1 MCELGYET
9 TLKDFNDLKDL
20 YELKNFDF
28 VFIALHG
35 HEGEGGQLQRKLDDL
50 KIAYSGSKSKA
61 CKDSWNKKLTKEIL
75 KDNKINTPIWLEVFF
90 DMTLAKNGL
99 QTSSYDRF
107 RPFNYLFLKPEEDG
121 SSTDIFKISNDEEL
135 IDLFEEVEKINDQ
148 NPLTFFEAL
157 SACYFYKAA
166 QYPDNINLIEAGLF
180 HRFDATNILKDNLAS
195 IVCSIS
201 KDHLDWLPK
210 DQQTIEK
217 IVFEKTSSLL
227 NSNIIVSKQN
237 SVKTTESIKKSI
249 SQNLSNKLFFNEDYS
264 YSNGENGFFY
274 YEDKFG
280 GLKLPLPNILGQF
293 QLENISA
300 AIATIRQLNLEIK
313 TDDIKK
319 GITKIESIGR
329 LQEIKSGKIKDL
341 IKNNQLLLDGSHNE
355 DGARVLNEYLQTL
368 DCNKHFIIGM
378 MSNKNHVE
386 YISHFKDIS
395 SLTTVDI
402 PNQQNAISGKKLKE
416 KFKNVLNVKY
426 EENIEKAIKS
436 LSLEENDMLI
446 ITGSLY
452 LAGEILKLN

>member
-1 MCELGYET
+1 MKLQKIVSHLQKLHPKEIDLSLDRIKILCEKLGNPQEKIKAISVVGT
-9 TLKDFNDLKDL
+9 NGKQSTINAIFSILKEAKVKCNVYTSPHIQKIN
-20 YELKNFDF
+20 ERF
-28 VFIALHG
+28 VFDNNMLH
-35 HEGEGGQLQRKLDDL
+35 DD
-50 KIAYSGSKSKA
+50 
-61 CKDSWNKKLTKEIL
+61 
-75 KDNKINTPIWLEVFF
+75 
-90 DMTLAKNGL
+90 
-99 QTSSYDRF
+99 
-107 RPFNYLFLKPEEDG
+107 
-121 SSTDIFKISNDEEL
+121 EL
-135 IDLFEEVEKINDQ
+135 IDLFEEVEKINNQ

-157 SACYFYKAA
+157 TACYFYKAA
-166 QYPDNINLIEAGLF
+166 QYPNNINLIEAGLF
-180 HRFDATNILKDNLAS
+180 HRFDATNILKNNLAS

-210 DQQTIEK
+210 GQQTVEK

-280 GLKLPLPNILGQF
+280 GLKLPLPNILGHF
-293 QLENISA
+293 QLENIST

-341 IKNNQLLLDGSHNE
+341 IKNNRLLLDGSHNE
-355 DGARVLNEYLQTL
+355 DGARALNEYLQTL

-378 MSNKNHVE
+378 MSNKNHEE

-416 KFKNVLNVKY
+416 KFQNVFNARYEDNV
-426 EENIEKAIKS
+426 EKAIKS
-436 LSLEENDMLI
+436 LTLKENDMII

-452 LAGEILKLN
+452 LAGEILNLN

>member
-1 MCELGYET
+1 MKLQKILHHLQKLHPKEIDLSLDRIKILCEKLGNPQDKIKAISIVGT
-9 TLKDFNDLKDL
+9 NGKQSTINAIFSILKEAKVKCNVYTSPHIQKIN
-20 YELKNFDF
+20 ERF
-28 VFIALHG
+28 VFNNNMLH
-35 HEGEGGQLQRKLDDL
+35 DD
-50 KIAYSGSKSKA
+50 
-61 CKDSWNKKLTKEIL
+61 D
-75 KDNKINTPIWLEVFF
+75 
-90 DMTLAKNGL
+90 
-99 QTSSYDRF
+99 
-107 RPFNYLFLKPEEDG
+107 
-121 SSTDIFKISNDEEL
+121 L
-135 IDLFEEVEKINDQ
+135 IDLFEEVEKINGQ

-180 HRFDATNILKDNLAS
+180 HRFDATNILNKNLAS
-195 IVCSIS
+195 VVCSIS

-210 DQQTIEK
+210 NQQTIEK

-293 QLENISA
+293 QLENIST
-300 AIATIRQLNLEIK
+300 AIATIRQLNLKIK
-313 TDDIKK
+313 DDDLKN

-329 LQEIKSGKIKDL
+329 LQEIKSGKIKNL
-341 IKNNQLLLDGSHNE
+341 IKNNRLLLDGSHNE

-378 MSNKNHVE
+378 MSNKDHE
-386 YISHFKDIS
+386 KFISYFKDMS
-395 SLTTVDI
+395 SLTTIDI

-416 KFKNVLNVKY
+416 KFKNILNVKY
-426 EENIEKAIKS
+426 EENIENAVKS
-436 LSLEENDMLI
+436 LSLKENDMLI

-452 LAGEILKLN
+452 LAGEILNLN

>member
-1 MCELGYET
+1 MKLQKTLNHLQRLHPKEIDLSLDRIKNLCEKLGNPQDKIKAISVVGT
-9 TLKDFNDLKDL
+9 NGKQSTINAIFSILKEAKMRCNVYTSPHIQKIN
-20 YELKNFDF
+20 ERF
-28 VFIALHG
+28 VFNNNMLN
-35 HEGEGGQLQRKLDDL
+35 DD
-50 KIAYSGSKSKA
+50 
-61 CKDSWNKKLTKEIL
+61 KLT
-75 KDNKINTPIWLEVFF
+75 
-90 DMTLAKNGL
+90 
-99 QTSSYDRF
+99 
-107 RPFNYLFLKPEEDG
+107 
-121 SSTDIFKISNDEEL
+121 
-135 IDLFEEVEKINDQ
+135 DLFEEVEKINDQ

-180 HRFDATNILKDNLAS
+180 HRFDATNILKSNLAS

-210 DQQTIEK
+210 DQQTIKK

-293 QLENISA
+293 QLENIST
-300 AIATIRQLNLEIK
+300 AIATIRQLNLEVK
-313 TDDIKK
+313 DDDIKNA
-319 GITKIESIGR
+319 ITKIESIGR

-341 IKNNQLLLDGSHNE
+341 IKNNRLLLDGSHNE

-378 MSNKNHVE
+378 MSNKDHE
-386 YISHFKDIS
+386 KYISCFKDIS
-395 SLTTVDI
+395 SLTTVDV
-402 PNQQNAISGKKLKE
+402 PNQPNAISGKKLKE
-416 KFKNVLNVKY
+416 KFGNVSNVKY

-436 LSLEENDMLI
+436 LTLKENDMLI

-452 LAGEILKLN
+452 LAGEILNLN

>member
-1 MCELGYET
+1 MKLQKIVSHLQKLHPKEIDLSLDRIKILCEKLGNPQDKIKAISVVGT
-9 TLKDFNDLKDL
+9 NGKQSTINAIFSILKEAKVKCNVYTSPHIQKIN
-20 YELKNFDF
+20 ERF
-28 VFIALHG
+28 VFNNNMLH
-35 HEGEGGQLQRKLDDL
+35 DD
-50 KIAYSGSKSKA
+50 
-61 CKDSWNKKLTKEIL
+61 
-75 KDNKINTPIWLEVFF
+75 
-90 DMTLAKNGL
+90 
-99 QTSSYDRF
+99 
-107 RPFNYLFLKPEEDG
+107 
-121 SSTDIFKISNDEEL
+121 EL

-166 QYPDNINLIEAGLF
+166 QYPNNINLIEAGLF
-180 HRFDATNILKDNLAS
+180 HRFDATNILKNNLAS

-293 QLENISA
+293 QLENIST
-300 AIATIRQLNLEIK
+300 AIATIRQLNLEVK
-313 TDDIKK
+313 DDDIKNA
-319 GITKIESIGR
+319 ITKIESIGR

-341 IKNNQLLLDGSHNE
+341 IKNNRLLLDGSHNE

-378 MSNKNHVE
+378 MSNKDHE
-386 YISHFKDIS
+386 KYISYFKDIS

-416 KFKNVLNVKY
+416 KFQNVFNAKY
-426 EENIEKAIKS
+426 EDNVEKAIKS
-436 LSLEENDMLI
+436 LTLKENDMLI

-452 LAGEILKLN
+452 LAGEILNLN

>member
-1 MCELGYET
+1 MKLQNILSHLQKLHPKEIDLSLDRIKILCEKLGT
-9 TLKDFNDLKDL
+9 PQDKIKAISVVGTNGKQSTINAIFSILKEAKIKCNVYTSPHIQKIN
-20 YELKNFDF
+20 ERF
-28 VFIALHG
+28 VFNNNMLN
-35 HEGEGGQLQRKLDDL
+35 DD
-50 KIAYSGSKSKA
+50 
-61 CKDSWNKKLTKEIL
+61 
-75 KDNKINTPIWLEVFF
+75 
-90 DMTLAKNGL
+90 
-99 QTSSYDRF
+99 
-107 RPFNYLFLKPEEDG
+107 
-121 SSTDIFKISNDEEL
+121 EL
-135 IDLFEEVEKINDQ
+135 IDLFVEVEKINDQ

-180 HRFDATNILKDNLAS
+180 HRFDATNILKNNLAS
-195 IVCSIS
+195 IICSIS

-237 SVKTTESIKKSI
+237 SIKTTESIKKTI

-264 YSNGENGFFY
+264 FSNGENGFFY

-293 QLENISA
+293 QLENIST
-300 AIATIRQLNLEIK
+300 AIATIRQLNLEVK
-313 TDDIKK
+313 DDDLKNA
-319 GITKIESIGR
+319 ITKIESIGR

-341 IKNNQLLLDGSHNE
+341 IKNNKLLLDGSHNE

-378 MSNKNHVE
+378 MSNKDHE
-386 YISHFKDIS
+386 KYISYFKDIS

-402 PNQQNAISGKKLKE
+402 PNQPSAISGKKLKE
-416 KFKNVLNVKY
+416 KFRSVLNVKY
-426 EENIEKAIKS
+426 EENIERAIKT
-436 LSLEENDMLI
+436 LSLEKNDILI

-452 LAGEILKLN
+452 LTGEILNLN

>member
-1 MCELGYET
+1 MKLQKIVSHLQKLHPKEIDLSLDRIKILCEKLGNPQEKIKAISVVGT
-9 TLKDFNDLKDL
+9 NGKQSTINAIFSILKEAKIKCNVYTSPHIQKIN
-20 YELKNFDF
+20 ERF
-28 VFIALHG
+28 VFNNNMLN
-35 HEGEGGQLQRKLDDL
+35 DD
-50 KIAYSGSKSKA
+50 
-61 CKDSWNKKLTKEIL
+61 
-75 KDNKINTPIWLEVFF
+75 
-90 DMTLAKNGL
+90 
-99 QTSSYDRF
+99 
-107 RPFNYLFLKPEEDG
+107 
-121 SSTDIFKISNDEEL
+121 EL

-166 QYPDNINLIEAGLF
+166 QYPNNINLIEAGLF
-180 HRFDATNILKDNLAS
+180 HRFDATNILKNNLAS
-195 IVCSIS
+195 VVCSIS

-293 QLENISA
+293 QLENIST
-300 AIATIRQLNLEIK
+300 AIATIRQLNLEVK
-313 TDDIKK
+313 DDDIKNA
-319 GITKIESIGR
+319 ITKIESIGR

-341 IKNNQLLLDGSHNE
+341 IKNNRLLLDGSHNE

-378 MSNKNHVE
+378 MSNKNHEE

-416 KFKNVLNVKY
+416 KFQNVFNAKY
-426 EENIEKAIKS
+426 EDNVEKAIKS
-436 LSLEENDMLI
+436 LTLKENDMLI

-452 LAGEILKLN
+452 LAGEILNLN

>member
-1 MCELGYET
+1 MKLQKIVNHLQKLHPKEIDLSLDRIKILCEKLGNPQDKIKAISVVGT
-9 TLKDFNDLKDL
+9 NGKQSTINAIFSILKEAKVKCNVYTSPHIQKIN
-20 YELKNFDF
+20 ERF
-28 VFIALHG
+28 VFNNNILN
-35 HEGEGGQLQRKLDDL
+35 DD
-50 KIAYSGSKSKA
+50 
-61 CKDSWNKKLTKEIL
+61 
-75 KDNKINTPIWLEVFF
+75 
-90 DMTLAKNGL
+90 
-99 QTSSYDRF
+99 
-107 RPFNYLFLKPEEDG
+107 
-121 SSTDIFKISNDEEL
+121 EL

-180 HRFDATNILKDNLAS
+180 HRFDATNILKNNLAS

-249 SQNLSNKLFFNEDYS
+249 SQNLSNKLFFNENYS

-293 QLENISA
+293 QLENIST
-300 AIATIRQLNLEIK
+300 AIATIRQLNLEVK
-313 TDDIKK
+313 DDDIKNA
-319 GITKIESIGR
+319 ITKIESIGR
-329 LQEIKSGKIKDL
+329 LQEIKSGKIKNL
-341 IKNNQLLLDGSHNE
+341 IKNNRLLLDGSHNE

-378 MSNKNHVE
+378 MSNKNHEE
-386 YISHFKDIS
+386 YITHFKDVS
-395 SLTTVDI
+395 SLTTVDV
-402 PNQQNAISGKKLKE
+402 PNQPNAISGKKLKE
-416 KFKNVLNVKY
+416 KFQNVFNAKY
-426 EENIEKAIKS
+426 EDNVEKAIKS
-436 LSLEENDMLI
+436 LTLKENDMLI

-452 LAGEILKLN
+452 LAGEILNLN

>member
-1 MCELGYET
+1 MKLQKIVSHLQKLHPKEIDLSLDRIKILCEKLGNPQDKIKAISVVGT
-9 TLKDFNDLKDL
+9 NGKQSTINAIFSILKEAKIKCNVYTSPHIQKIN
-20 YELKNFDF
+20 ERF
-28 VFIALHG
+28 VFNNNMLN
-35 HEGEGGQLQRKLDDL
+35 DD
-50 KIAYSGSKSKA
+50 
-61 CKDSWNKKLTKEIL
+61 
-75 KDNKINTPIWLEVFF
+75 
-90 DMTLAKNGL
+90 
-99 QTSSYDRF
+99 
-107 RPFNYLFLKPEEDG
+107 
-121 SSTDIFKISNDEEL
+121 EL
-135 IDLFEEVEKINDQ
+135 IDLFVEVEKINDQ

-180 HRFDATNILKDNLAS
+180 HRFDATNILKNNLAS
-195 IVCSIS
+195 IICSIS

-237 SVKTTESIKKSI
+237 SVETTESIKKSI

-293 QLENISA
+293 QLENIST
-300 AIATIRQLNLEIK
+300 AIATIRQLNLEVK
-313 TDDIKK
+313 DDDLKNA
-319 GITKIESIGR
+319 ITKIESIGR

-341 IKNNQLLLDGSHNE
+341 IKNNKLLLDGSHNE

-378 MSNKNHVE
+378 MSNKDHE
-386 YISHFKDIS
+386 KYISYFKDIS

-402 PNQQNAISGKKLKE
+402 PNQPSAISGKKLKE
-416 KFKNVLNVKY
+416 KFRSVLNVKY
-426 EENIEKAIKS
+426 EENIERAIKT
-436 LSLEENDMLI
+436 LSLEKNDILI

-452 LAGEILKLN
+452 LTGEILNLN